1 MKNLIF
7 SGIFLSCLAVSH
19 AQISNPKEQIY
30 KGTFSDTEGN
40 TGVLEAI
47 LYTINPSN
55 IQGIGIFKYQNHV
68 VYGVLYLYP
77 NPSAD
82 GSATLNGSFQPSEI
96 QYDLIEDPAT
106 KPNDNPQN
114 CMLHIFGSYTP
125 KRIRGKAVTGNCIKG
140 IMITFDAS
148 RLQNP

>member
-30 KGTFSDTEGN
+30 KGTFSNTEGN

-96 QYDLIEDPAT
+96 QYDLSKILRPNQTIIPKTVCFIFSDPIHQKEFVAR
-106 KPNDNPQN
+106 Q
-114 CMLHIFGSYTP
+114 LRAI
-125 KRIRGKAVTGNCIKG
+125 A
-140 IMITFDAS
+140 
-148 RLQNP
+148 